1 MKAHLLMCVCCSSTC
16 LLHQA
21 QYMQELLTT
30 TVAGVDLTVD
40 YDTEIKPFLGRPWS
54 VVSFA

>member
-1 MKAHLLMCVCCSSTC
+1 MCVCCSSTC